1 MKKQAEIID
10 DNRIEIIPE
19 YGRQKLLTYAESFR
33 DLADLFEEDSRQ
45 EEMSEAIDRQEYLCQ
60 RKLQENQELLAEHL
74 KEMAHIMAKIARE
87 TCRCRPMGERRF
99 KQMSKLLRESGI
111 QLKNFF
117 EMEHEDGHREISLTM
132 RNLGEKRIRAG
143 ESEHI
148 STEDVA
154 DFISVAMNTRLCP
167 SKNSPMYLT
176 RDYNTY
182 YFMEEPSYHLLTGFA
197 KAVKEGEKVSGDN
210 YSFYEADTGKLV
222 VVLSDGMGSG
232 EKACR
237 DSNRVIEMV
246 ERLLEAGFS
255 KEAAAQMINGALAA
269 AGQEENMSTLDICS
283 MDLYTGECEF
293 LKVGAACTY
302 IKRGQLVD
310 RLSAQNLPLG
320 VFQQIEPEVMSRT
333 LQSGDYVIMLSD
345 GILDALSRGLGEE
358 VMPEIIG
365 RMDYTNPNEIA
376 NQILTYAIRQ
386 SKGQIRDDMTVLVTG
401 IWDQSEDISY
411 SIK

>member
-1 MKKQAEIID
+1 MKKQAEIRD

-33 DLADLFEEDSRQ
+33 DLADLFEEEEAEQ
-45 EEMSEAIDRQEYLCQ
+45 EQLSEPPNRQEYLWQ
-60 RKLQENQELLAEHL
+60 RKLQENQGLLAVHL
-74 KEMAHIMAKIARE
+74 KEMAHIMAKIAKE

-99 KQMSKLLRESGI
+99 KQMSRLLRESGI

-117 EMEHEDGHREISLTM
+117 EMEHEDGHWEISLTM

-176 RDYNTY
+176 KEYNTY
-182 YFMEEPSYHLLTGFA
+182 YFLEEPPYHLLTGFA
-197 KAVKEGEKVSGDN
+197 KAVKEGEKMSGDN

-222 VVLSDGMGSG
+222 VILSDGMGSG
-232 EKACR
+232 EMANR
-237 DSNRVIEMV
+237 DSGRVIEMM
-246 ERLLEAGFS
+246 ERLLEAGFA
-255 KEAAAQMINGALAA
+255 KESAVQMINGALAA
-269 AGQEENMSTLDICS
+269 AGQEQNMSTLDICS
-283 MDLYTGECEF
+283 MDLYSGECEF
-293 LKVGAACTY
+293 VKVGAACTY
-302 IKRGQLVD
+302 IKRGHLVD

-333 LQSGDYVIMLSD
+333 LQNGDYVIMLSD
-345 GILDALSRGLGEE
+345 GVLDALSQGLGEE
-358 VMPEIIG
+358 ILPEIIG
-365 RMDYTNPNEIA
+365 RMEYTNPNEMA
-376 NQILTYAIRQ
+376 NQILAYCIKQ

-401 IWDQSEDISY
+401 IWDQSEDDGFL
-411 SIK
+411 

>member
-401 IWDQSEDISY
+401 IWDQSEDCLL
-411 SIK
+411 

>member
-148 STEDVA
+148 YTEDVA

-269 AGQEENMSTLDICS
+269 AGQEAYMSTLDICS

-401 IWDQSEDISY
+401 IWDQSEDCLL
-411 SIK
+411 

>member
-1 MKKQAEIID
+1 MKKQAEIRD
-10 DNRIEIIPE
+10 DNSIEIIPE

-33 DLADLFEEDSRQ
+33 DLADLFEEEEAEQ
-45 EEMSEAIDRQEYLCQ
+45 EQLSEPPNRQEYLWQ
-60 RKLQENQELLAEHL
+60 RKLQENQGLLAEHL
-74 KEMAHIMAKIARE
+74 KEMAHIMAKIAKE

-99 KQMSKLLRESGI
+99 KQMSRLLRESGI

-117 EMEHEDGHREISLTM
+117 EMEHEDGHWEISLTM

-176 RDYNTY
+176 KEYNTY
-182 YFMEEPSYHLLTGFA
+182 YFLEEPPYHLLTGFA
-197 KAVKEGEKVSGDN
+197 KAVKEGEKMSGDN

-222 VVLSDGMGSG
+222 VILSDGMGSG
-232 EKACR
+232 EMANR
-237 DSNRVIEMV
+237 DSGRVIEMM
-246 ERLLEAGFS
+246 ERLLEAGFA
-255 KEAAAQMINGALAA
+255 KESAVQMINGALAA
-269 AGQEENMSTLDICS
+269 AGQEQNMSTLDICS
-283 MDLYTGECEF
+283 MDLYSGECEF
-293 LKVGAACTY
+293 VKVGAACTY
-302 IKRGQLVD
+302 IKRGHLVD

-333 LQSGDYVIMLSD
+333 LQNGDYVIMLSD
-345 GILDALSRGLGEE
+345 GVLDALSQGLGEE
-358 VMPEIIG
+358 ILPEIIG
-365 RMDYTNPNEIA
+365 RMEYTNPNEMA
-376 NQILTYAIRQ
+376 NQILAYCIKQ

-401 IWDQSEDISY
+401 IWDQSEDDGFL
-411 SIK
+411 

>member
-45 EEMSEAIDRQEYLCQ
+45 EEVSEAIDRQEYLCQ

-401 IWDQSEDISY
+401 IWDQSEDCLL
-411 SIK
+411 

>member
-222 VVLSDGMGSG
+222 VVSSDGMGSG

-401 IWDQSEDISY
+401 IWDQSEDCLL
-411 SIK
+411 

>member
-99 KQMSKLLRESGI
+99 KQRSKLLRESGI

-401 IWDQSEDISY
+401 IWDQSEDCLL
-411 SIK
+411 

>member
-10 DNRIEIIPE
+10 DSRIEIIPE

-45 EEMSEAIDRQEYLCQ
+45 EEVSEAIDRQEYLCQ

-358 VMPEIIG
+358 VLPEIIG

-401 IWDQSEDISY
+401 IWDQSEDCLL
-411 SIK
+411 

>member
-10 DNRIEIIPE
+10 DTRIEIIPE

-45 EEMSEAIDRQEYLCQ
+45 EEVSEAIDRQEYLCQ

-358 VMPEIIG
+358 VLPEIIG

-401 IWDQSEDISY
+401 IWDQSEDCLL
-411 SIK
+411 

>member
-386 SKGQIRDDMTVLVTG
+386 SNGQIRDDMTVLVTG
-401 IWDQSEDISY
+401 IWDQSEDCLL
-411 SIK
+411 

>member
-154 DFISVAMNTRLCP
+154 DFISGAMNTRLCP

-401 IWDQSEDISY
+401 IWDQSEDCLL
-411 SIK
+411 

>member
-401 IWDQSEDISY
+401 IWNQSEDCLL
-411 SIK
+411 

>member
-401 IWDQSEDISY
+401 IWDQSEDCLS
-411 SIK
+411 

>member
-1 MKKQAEIID
+1 MRKQEEIRED
-10 DNRIEIIPE
+10 DRIEIIPE

-33 DLADLFEEDSRQ
+33 DLADLFEEED
-45 EEMSEAIDRQEYLCQ
+45 EEQGQLPEPMDRQAYLWQ
-60 RKLQENQELLAEHL
+60 RKLQENQEFLAEHL
-74 KEMAHIMAKIARE
+74 KEMAHILAKVARE

-99 KQMSKLLRESGI
+99 KQMIKLLRESGI

-132 RNLGEKRIRAG
+132 RNLGEKRIRSG

-167 SKNSPMYLT
+167 TKNSPMYLT

-182 YFMEEPSYHLLTGFA
+182 FFLEEPPYHLLTGFA

-222 VVLSDGMGSG
+222 VILSDGMGSG
-232 EKACR
+232 EMACR
-237 DSNRVIEMV
+237 NSGRVIEMA

-255 KEAAAQMINGALAA
+255 KETAVQMINGALAA
-269 AGQEENMSTLDICS
+269 TGQEQILSTLDICS

-293 LKVGAACTY
+293 VKVGAACTY
-302 IKRGQLVD
+302 IKRGRLVD

-320 VFQQIEPEVMSRT
+320 VFQQMEPEVMSRT

-345 GILDALSRGLGEE
+345 GVLDALSQGLGEE
-358 VMPEIIG
+358 VLPEIIG
-365 RMDYTNPNEIA
+365 RMEYTNPNEIA
-376 NQILTYAIRQ
+376 NQILAYCIKQ

-401 IWDQSEDISY
+401 IWDQAGDDSSL
-411 SIK
+411 